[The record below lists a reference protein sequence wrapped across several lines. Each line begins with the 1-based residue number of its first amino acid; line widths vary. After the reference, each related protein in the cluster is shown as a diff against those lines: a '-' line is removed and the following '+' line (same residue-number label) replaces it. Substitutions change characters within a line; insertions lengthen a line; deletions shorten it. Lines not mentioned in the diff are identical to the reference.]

1 MNSPVS
7 AGNAPN
13 YSYANVGPAGG
24 RRIQR
29 NKSIN
34 TPKGRKEMEP
44 TAAEKRQA
52 LKTMLAEPLCH
63 IAPSCNDGIQAR
75 LVEWLGFP
83 LVHISGSGQHRTLGF
98 ADAGLLT
105 LTEMVDKAREIVD
118 AVNIPI
124 VSDCETGYGNAV
136 NVTRSVREFEKAG
149 VAALHIED
157 QMTPKRAGH
166 EGFDV
171 GLVSREEFVNKIKAA
186 LDTRRDHNL
195 VIIARSEAK
204 DSLQERIDRV
214 SACCEAGAD
223 AVWLSA
229 RTEDEIKAFAKLG
242 KPMVGVPPRQIMTIE
257 RYGELGGRVG
267 CIPTV
272 LQVAALHGMRQCLE
286 ELKRSGTEARYFK
299 ETAGIEDTRKWY
311 TGLGNKE
318 LKEIEAKYGY

>member
-1 MNSPVS
+1 
-7 AGNAPN
+7 
-13 YSYANVGPAGG
+13 
-24 RRIQR
+24 
-29 NKSIN
+29 
-34 TPKGRKEMEP
+34 MELNP
-44 TAAEKRQA
+44 TEKRKA
-52 LKTMLAEPLCH
+52 LRAMMQEPVCH

-75 LVEWLGFP
+75 LVEWLGLP
-83 LVHISGSGQHRTLGF
+83 LVHISGSGQHRALGF

-105 LTEMVDKAREIVD
+105 LTEMVNKAREIVD

-136 NVTRSVREFEKAG
+136 NVTRAVREFEKTG

-171 GLVSREEFVNKIKAA
+171 GLVSREEFVNKIRAA
-186 LDTRRDHNL
+186 VDSRRDENL

-204 DSLQERIDRV
+204 DSLQERVDRV

-223 AVWLSA
+223 AVWVSA
-229 RTEDEIKAFAKLG
+229 RSEDDIKAFAKIG
-242 KPMVGVPPRQIMTIE
+242 KPMVGVPPRQVMTIA

-286 ELKRSGTEARYFK
+286 ELRKSGTEAAYFK
-299 ETAGIEDTRKWY
+299 QTPGIEDTRKWY
-311 TGLGNKE
+311 ANLGNEE
-318 LKEIEAKYGY
+318 LKALEKKYGY

>member
-1 MNSPVS
+1 
-7 AGNAPN
+7 
-13 YSYANVGPAGG
+13 
-24 RRIQR
+24 
-29 NKSIN
+29 
-34 TPKGRKEMEP
+34 MEL
-44 TAAEKRQA
+44 TATEKRKA
-52 LKTMLAEPLCH
+52 LRAMLQESGCH
-63 IAPSCNDGIQAR
+63 LAPSCNDGIQAR
-75 LVEWLGFP
+75 LVAWLGFP
-83 LVHISGSGQHRTLGF
+83 LVHISGSGQHRAFGF

-105 LTEMVDKAREIVD
+105 LTEMIHKAREIVD
-118 AVNIPI
+118 AVNIPV

-186 LDTRRDHNL
+186 VDTRRDENL

-204 DSLQERIDRV
+204 DSLQERIERV
-214 SACCEAGAD
+214 TACCEAGAD

-229 RTEDEIKAFAKLG
+229 RTEDEIKAFAKIG
-242 KPMVGVPPRQIMTIE
+242 KPMVGVPPRQLMPIS
-257 RYGELGGRVG
+257 RWGELGGRVG

-286 ELKRSGTEARYFK
+286 ELKKNGTEAAYFK
-299 ETAGIEDTRKWY
+299 QTPGIEDTRKWY
-311 TGLGNKE
+311 ANLGNAE
-318 LKEIEAKYGY
+318 LKELEKKYGS

>member
-1 MNSPVS
+1 
-7 AGNAPN
+7 
-13 YSYANVGPAGG
+13 
-24 RRIQR
+24 
-29 NKSIN
+29 
-34 TPKGRKEMEP
+34 MEP

-52 LKTMLAEPLCH
+52 LQKMLAEPLCH

-83 LVHISGSGQHRTLGF
+83 LVHISGSGQHRSLGF

-105 LTEMVDKAREIVD
+105 LTEMVNKAREIVD

-136 NVTRSVREFEKAG
+136 NTTRAVREFEKAG

-186 LDTRRDHNL
+186 VDTRRDRKL

-204 DSLQERIDRV
+204 DSLQERLDRTG
-214 SACCEAGAD
+214 ACIEAGAD
-223 AVWLSA
+223 AAWVSA
-229 RTEDEIKAFAKLG
+229 RSEDEIKAYARLG
-242 KPMVGVPPRQIMTIE
+242 KPLVGVPPRQVMPVQ
-257 RYGELGGRVG
+257 RWGELGGRVG

-286 ELKRSGTEARYFK
+286 ELRKSGTEAGYFK
-299 ETAGIEDTRKWY
+299 NTPGIEDTRKWY
-311 TGLGNKE
+311 AGLGNAE
-318 LKEIEAKYGY
+318 LKELEKKYGF

>member
-1 MNSPVS
+1 
-7 AGNAPN
+7 
-13 YSYANVGPAGG
+13 
-24 RRIQR
+24 
-29 NKSIN
+29 
-34 TPKGRKEMEP
+34 MEP

-52 LKTMLAEPLCH
+52 LKKLLAEPTCH

-83 LVHISGSGQHRTLGF
+83 LVHISGSGQHRALGF

-105 LTEMVDKAREIVD
+105 LTEMVNKAREIVD
-118 AVNIPI
+118 SVKIPI

-186 LDTRRDHNL
+186 LDTRRDSNL

-214 SACCEAGAD
+214 AACCEAGAD

-229 RTEDEIKAFAKLG
+229 RTEDEIKAFGKIG
-242 KPMVGVPPRQIMTIE
+242 KPMVGVPPRQVMPLE
-257 RYGELGGRVG
+257 RWGELGGRVG

-286 ELKRSGTEARYFK
+286 ELRMSGTEAAYFK
-299 ETAGIEDTRKWY
+299 QTPGIEDTRKWY
-311 TGLGNKE
+311 ANLGNDE
-318 LKEIEAKYGY
+318 LKTLEKKYGY

>member
-1 MNSPVS
+1 MEL
-7 AGNAPN
+7 NA
-13 YSYANVGPAGG
+13 
-24 RRIQR
+24 
-29 NKSIN
+29 
-34 TPKGRKEMEP
+34 T
-44 TAAEKRQA
+44 EKR
-52 LKTMLAEPLCH
+52 KTLRAMMQEAVCH

-83 LVHISGSGQHRTLGF
+83 LVHISGSGQHRSLGF

-105 LTEMVDKAREIVD
+105 LTEMVNKAREIVD
-118 AVNIPI
+118 AVSLPI

-136 NVTRSVREFEKAG
+136 NVTRAVREFEKTG

-186 LDTRRDHNL
+186 VDTRRDDNL

-229 RTEDEIKAFAKLG
+229 RSEEDIKAFAKIG
-242 KPMVGVPPRQIMTIE
+242 KPMVGVPPRQMMTIA

-286 ELKRSGTEARYFK
+286 ELKKSGTEAAYFK
-299 ETAGIEDTRKWY
+299 QTPGIDDTRKWY
-311 TGLGNKE
+311 ANLGNEE
-318 LKEIEAKYGY
+318 LKALEKKYGY

>member
-1 MNSPVS
+1 M
-7 AGNAPN
+7 G
-13 YSYANVGPAGG
+13 
-24 RRIQR
+24 
-29 NKSIN
+29 
-34 TPKGRKEMEP
+34 P

-52 LKTMLAEPLCH
+52 LRKMLAQPVCH

-83 LVHISGSGQHRTLGF
+83 LVHISGSGQHRSLGF

-105 LTEMVDKAREIVD
+105 LTEMVNRAREIVD

-136 NVTRSVREFEKAG
+136 NVTRAVREFEKTG

-171 GLVSREEFVNKIKAA
+171 GLVSRAEFVNKIKAA
-186 LDTRRDHNL
+186 VDSRCDPNL

-229 RTEDEIKAFAKLG
+229 RSEEDIKAFAKVG

-286 ELKRSGTEARYFK
+286 ELKKSGTEAVYFK
-299 ETAGIEDTRKWY
+299 QTPGIEDTRKWY
-311 TGLGNKE
+311 THLGNDE
-318 LKEIEAKYGY
+318 LKELEAKYGY

>member
-1 MNSPVS
+1 
-7 AGNAPN
+7 
-13 YSYANVGPAGG
+13 
-24 RRIQR
+24 
-29 NKSIN
+29 
-34 TPKGRKEMEP
+34 MEP

-83 LVHISGSGQHRTLGF
+83 LVHISGSGQHRSLGF

-105 LTEMVDKAREIVD
+105 LTEMINKAREIVD

-136 NVTRSVREFEKAG
+136 NVTRAVREFEKAG

-186 LDTRRDHNL
+186 VDTRRDANL

-204 DSLQERIDRV
+204 DSLQERIERV

-229 RTEDEIKAFAKLG
+229 RSEDDIKAFAKIG

-299 ETAGIEDTRKWY
+299 DTAGIEDTRKWY

-318 LKEIEAKYGY
+318 LKELEAKYGY

>member
-1 MNSPVS
+1 
-7 AGNAPN
+7 
-13 YSYANVGPAGG
+13 
-24 RRIQR
+24 
-29 NKSIN
+29 
-34 TPKGRKEMEP
+34 MEP

-83 LVHISGSGQHRTLGF
+83 LVHISGSGQHRSLGF

-105 LTEMVDKAREIVD
+105 LTEMINKAREIVD

-136 NVTRSVREFEKAG
+136 NVTRAVREFEKAG

-186 LDTRRDHNL
+186 VDTRRDAKL

-229 RTEDEIKAFAKLG
+229 RSEDDIKAFAKIG

-272 LQVAALHGMRQCLE
+272 LQVAALHGIRQCLE

-299 ETAGIEDTRKWY
+299 DTAGIEDTRKWY

-318 LKEIEAKYGY
+318 LKEFEAKYGY

>member
-1 MNSPVS
+1 
-7 AGNAPN
+7 
-13 YSYANVGPAGG
+13 
-24 RRIQR
+24 
-29 NKSIN
+29 
-34 TPKGRKEMEP
+34 MELNP
-44 TAAEKRQA
+44 TEKRKA
-52 LKTMLAEPLCH
+52 LRAMMQEAVCH
-63 IAPSCNDGIQAR
+63 VAPSCNDGIQAR
-75 LVEWLGFP
+75 LVEYLGFP
-83 LVHISGSGQHRTLGF
+83 LVHISGSGQHRSLGF

-136 NVTRSVREFEKAG
+136 NVTRAVRELEKTG

-157 QMTPKRAGH
+157 QLTPKRAGH

-186 LDTRRDHNL
+186 LDTRRDENL

-214 SACCEAGAD
+214 AACCEAGAD

-229 RTEDEIKAFAKLG
+229 RTEDEIKAFAKIG
-242 KPMVGVPPRQIMTIE
+242 KPMVGVPPRQLKPLA
-257 RYGELGGRVG
+257 RWGELGGRVG

-286 ELKRSGTEARYFK
+286 ELKKSGTEAAYFK
-299 ETAGIEDTRKWY
+299 NTPGIEDTRKWY
-311 TGLGNKE
+311 ANMGNEE
-318 LKEIEAKYGY
+318 LKALEKRYGY